1 MKPRPITNVPQF
13 RIPWDAHPKD
23 AVSWCRI
30 GGTFVIDRGF
40 IQLIPFRC
48 FAMSHEAEFTECADP
63 IRSTKIAF
71 VNGSHELRIRSMEHR
86 KLNSCVSKI
95 IHKYRDIALSSFWFE
110 FIFLLFCILQK
121 KKNFFF
127 EVTFYTIFV
136 YVKVLLSSDFNL
148 IR

>member
-1 MKPRPITNVPQF
+1 MQESVLRSINLHNRKWRNQQNEATTNHE
-13 RIPWDAHPKD
+13 RSAIPHPMGAHPKD

-95 IHKYRDIALSSFWFE
+95 IHKYRDIALSSF
-110 FIFLLFCILQK
+110 
-121 KKNFFF
+121 
-127 EVTFYTIFV
+127 
-136 YVKVLLSSDFNL
+136 
-148 IR
+148 